1 VLSDAK
7 KKERYDSGADI
18 DELEG
23 GGGFGEL
30 FLFISFFF
38 NVKAIV
44 IVW

>member
-1 VLSDAK
+1 MLSDAK

-23 GGGFGEL
+23 GGYGEL
-30 FLFISFFF
+30 FLFISFIF